1 MSDGCQANTSTYA
14 RRKATSAPSYLGSRV
29 ALMVKVPPVPSSL
42 AGTFL
47 VAGGA
52 AVVSSCLL
60 AGPSGAASTA
70 AQCSGEARLPEWA
83 PEHSPGLAFLPA
95 GLDGTS
101 STAAQ
106 HPEEERLPEW
116 APEHLPDLVFM
127 PAGLDGTSST
137 AAQHSEEARL
147 PEWAPEHLPGLA
159 FMPAGLDGTSSTAAQ
174 HSEEACLPEW
184 APEHLPDFFFP
195 PEAPAASGPRATA
208 AVASR
213 YIWSAQIR
221 ASFLSPGTEMTLIGP
236 GILSMLY
243 A

>member
-1 MSDGCQANTSTYA
+1 MSDGCQANTSTFA
-14 RRKATSAPSYLGSRV
+14 RRKVTSALSYLGPRV

-52 AVVSSCLL
+52 VVVFLCLPARLDGASS
-60 AGPSGAASTA
+60 TV
-70 AQCSGEARLPEWA
+70 AQHSEEARLPEWA
-83 PEHSPGLAFLPA
+83 PERSPGLVFLPVE
-95 GLDGTS
+95 LDGTS

-106 HPEEERLPEW
+106 HSEEARLPEW
-116 APEHLPDLVFM
+116 APEHLPDFFFM

-147 PEWAPEHLPGLA
+147 PEWAPEHLP
-159 FMPAGLDGTSSTAAQ
+159 
-174 HSEEACLPEW
+174 
-184 APEHLPDFFFP
+184 DFFFP
-195 PEAPAASGPRATA
+195 PEAPAASGPRAVA

-221 ASFLSPGTEMTLIGP
+221 ASFLWPGIEMTLIGP